1 MKPRREETEREELEL
16 ETTGLDRGK
25 KRKSGEEDRQT
36 TGAEVEKILKMVIL
50 LGSAQQAKAQDQEE
64 DEDWSSL
71 VQLVVLTVFAMIG
84 LSAVIRWLVMLV
96 PEGRSLEKKEDEEK
110 LEKRVKEALSAASG
124 QRGASRAQ
132 ESDHG
137 KATLAQ
143 KRQGVDE
150 EESRKR
156 EHWQLQ
162 PQQQKAVSPALSSFS
177 SLHTAPPPIP
187 KHAPLPTQ
195 ASSSTSTPKMVGAP
209 QLKSRSEGQST
220 DVVS

>member
-1 MKPRREETEREELEL
+1 
-16 ETTGLDRGK
+16 
-25 KRKSGEEDRQT
+25 
-36 TGAEVEKILKMVIL
+36 MVIL

-96 PEGRSLEKKEDEEK
+96 IPEGRSLEKKEDEEK

-132 ESDHG
+132 ESGHG

-143 KRQGVDE
+143 KRQSEDE
-150 EESRKR
+150 EA
-156 EHWQLQ
+156 EH
-162 PQQQKAVSPALSSFS
+162 
-177 SLHTAPPPIP
+177 SLTAM
-187 KHAPLPTQ
+187 KWLFQHSL
-195 ASSSTSTPKMVGAP
+195 TPMK
-209 QLKSRSEGQST
+209 
-220 DVVS
+220 